1 MAEMKHI
8 QQCGRL
14 GCSEKQQHWI
24 YSQPRHLP
32 VPEAAIRAFH
42 ITVNSPLLQSASRV
56 SIPKFRLETNSTVVW
71 LYAGGVSLISP
82 DVRFG
87 TVSLD

>member
-1 MAEMKHI
+1 VDVRAAKRSSNT
-8 QQCGRL
+8 G
-14 GCSEKQQHWI
+14 

-32 VPEAAIRAFH
+32 VPEAAIQAFNT
-42 ITVNSPLLQSASRV
+42 IVNSLLLQSALSKYVDQSLGWKLIVQWCGYMLVVLV
-56 SIPKFRLETNSTVVW
+56 SFL
-71 LYAGGVSLISP
+71 P